1 MSNIAIAS
9 FIGGSYFGGSQ
20 SVATLNLA
28 ELLTD
33 IGYTVSLI
41 HVGEVEC
48 PKALPNAPG
57 AEMEL
62 PLTPTSY
69 WFIDCDRAKS
79 LWPVVGLRTALNAS
93 KRYDLLIDMVGI
105 LSTEDRHHLGQRNVL
120 FAREHGAM
128 REIEASIYPIISIRR
143 AIKAVD
149 EVWMWDTLTAEDE
162 EAWTAIS
169 AGKSTRRL
177 PFFWTPA
184 ALIAHLESLPPANPQ
199 VSASEPWVV
208 RISESN
214 QRNGSSAIFPLV
226 GLRPVCEGRKLS
238 IKSVVVH
245 NGEQIKENKFFQDN
259 IFAHAR
265 SEGIEYNF
273 VGRQRVCDWHLLGEN
288 TVLLGHVRF
297 AHGKYAYFDCAWTGI
312 PVIHNSLWLKQ
323 LGGVWEDLYY
333 EANSI
338 SGLVSA
344 FERLP
349 VATARLRA
357 DLPATRQRLLE
368 VLGAGRAAVQAGWR
382 AAVESILSKDISMA
396 SVVPDALV
404 APVVPVVPIV
414 VPSEPRKTLVVA
426 FVNMW
431 ENFQPAYNFFTLLL
445 ETATRNRA
453 TPLEIKGMNYYDVK
467 AAGLKPDLV
476 VLGPYGDQTRDL
488 PPFPGVPTVFHTA
501 EQVPVPLDCE
511 DVFLNIGFTAPT
523 AATSDRV
530 IRLTHWMMSID
541 WFGADNERLVN
552 PKLIPLERVCSVDKT
567 EWERKQKFCAFVVSN
582 PMNPVRNAAFHTLAS
597 YKHVDSAGRLYNNV
611 GDGIFAG
618 AGGGGGELRK
628 LEYLKD
634 YKFVLA
640 YENQRAPG
648 YVTEKILHAKAA
660 GAVPI
665 YWGARDVVEDFD
677 ERGFIN
683 ANDLEGRDLITAV
696 MEAEGRWAELAAV
709 PAVSATK
716 CEEVRGLLAE
726 TARRILARVGEDVGY
741 VPERLGMAAAAP
753 TLKSVSTPPISTN
766 MEMNEN
772 TPVVFATY
780 TSHKF
785 VGSLTQWMSYIEK
798 QASVFKTYKIA
809 VFLANDVER
818 EVRAEI
824 AKTPNCDI
832 YDVPT
837 AAPADFPDFW
847 ESHHYGWKLHAFKTL
862 ATHAAYKDSLVLYS
876 DAGSVMVRLPLDA
889 GAAALQHGVCLYED
903 STQLNKYWCSIS
915 FKTALQVTESELEKP
930 QTLAGL
936 VAFRAGSETAVRFFE
951 EAWTWAQRRDVLVG
965 PKWEGVLASGQAYG
979 HRHDQ
984 SILSILGRRH
994 PIAWYPAERDY
1005 CDESLRRT
1013 FITGRV
1019 YYVHRGDFKK
1029 NAPFMGLFTD
1039 SYVINLP
1046 RRADR
1051 LERFKSQNSI
1061 MKKVHVCP
1069 GVDGRAMELTPHVAR
1084 LFRPNS
1090 FHWKKAVM
1098 GCSLSHLGLWQ
1109 QLASEPG
1116 PADTTYFIFEDDAKL
1131 RPNFE
1136 MEAMRA
1142 MVRAPK
1148 DFDVLY
1154 FGGVLPPNKTMLEAV
1169 KEPVDGGPWCRVAA
1183 NQIFGQPEPT
1193 RYFHFCAY
1201 AYVMSKRGA
1210 QKMMD
1215 IIKAHDGY
1223 YAVSD
1228 HMMCNEGNGAALN
1241 LYFLDSQP
1249 VGCIQEEDPKYVSSD
1264 FNNYGREDTFDSDL
1278 WNNDER
1284 FSEAEREAALAVG
1297 APLDVRAALAETRG
1311 IRIPVA
1317 AAPVVVA
1324 AVPAPVVATVPAPVV
1339 AAVPAPVVPPTAQT
1353 YEKTRVIYIFSET
1366 YDCME
1371 RDWLSELFQ
1380 AKLEFRCIRTI
1391 PLGQTITPP
1400 PICIV
1405 QKPNIEFWRNL
1416 FAFWNGLG
1424 QAFYAIHLSD
1434 EYAAGPD
1441 PIDWYSYG
1449 TCRGVLRNY
1458 VRADV
1463 PSVPHILTVPLG
1475 YARGRAGGDGS
1486 KTASAHRQYVWSF
1499 EGTAWGGR
1507 DVLVEKLA
1515 GLSEGGTY
1523 QVNLRTEWKEET
1535 PYDAGAYCA
1544 LLDSSKAVP
1553 VFAGNNI
1560 ETFRMWEALEHGCV
1574 PLYVRQTGDEGYWS
1588 FVTAHLPL
1596 YTVPSWDAA
1605 GETLK
1610 VLTANDA
1617 VLDMYRAT
1625 LVGKW
1630 AEWKNELKKKIAE
1643 MFV

>member
-20 SVATLNLA
+20 SVGTLNLA

-33 IGYTVSLI
+33 LGYNVTLI

-57 AEMEL
+57 AEMEA
-62 PLTPTSY
+62 PSTPTPY
-69 WFIDCDRAKS
+69 WFIDCDRVKS
-79 LWPVVGLRTALNAS
+79 LWPVVGLRTALNTP

-105 LSTEDRHHLGQRNVL
+105 LSTEDRRHLGRRNVL
-120 FAREHGAM
+120 FAREHGVM
-128 REIEASIYPIISIRR
+128 REIEASIYPIVSIRR

-149 EVWMWDTLTAEDE
+149 EVWMWDTLTTEDE
-162 EAWTAIS
+162 EVWTAIS

-199 VSASEPWVV
+199 VGANEPWVI

-226 GLRPVCEGRKLS
+226 GLRAVYGARKLP

-245 NGEQIKENKFFQDN
+245 NGEQIKDNKFFQDN

-265 SEGIEYNF
+265 SEGVEYNF

-288 TVLLGHVRF
+288 TALLGHVRF
-297 AHGKYAYFDCAWTGI
+297 AYGKYAYFDCAWTGI
-312 PVIHNSLWLKQ
+312 PIVHNSLWLKQ

-338 SGLVSA
+338 SGLMAA

-349 VATARLRA
+349 VAAARLRA
-357 DLPATRQRLLE
+357 DLAMTRQRLLE
-368 VLGAGRAAVQAGWR
+368 VWGAGRAAVQVGWR
-382 AAVESILSKDISMA
+382 AAVEGILSKDISVA
-396 SVVPDALV
+396 PIADVIIPAV
-404 APVVPVVPIV
+404 APVAASIE
-414 VPSEPRKTLVVA
+414 SKKTLVVA

-431 ENFQPAYNFFTLLL
+431 EDFQPAYNFFTLLL
-445 ETATRNRA
+445 EAAVHNRA
-453 TPLEIKGMNYYDVK
+453 TPLQIKGMGYHEVR
-467 AAGLKPDLV
+467 AAGVKPDLV
-476 VLGPYGDQTRDL
+476 VLGPYGDQTREL

-501 EQVPVPLDCE
+501 EQVPVPLDCA
-511 DVFLNIGFTAPT
+511 DVFLNLGFTAPT
-523 AATSDRV
+523 PATADRV

-552 PKLIPLERVCSVDKT
+552 PKLIPLERVCGVDKA

-582 PMNPVRNAAFHTLAS
+582 PMNPVRNAAFHTIAS

-665 YWGARDVVEDFD
+665 YWGARDVVGDFD

-709 PAVSATK
+709 PALSATK
-716 CEEVRGLLAE
+716 CDEVRGLLAE
-726 TARRILARVGEDVGY
+726 TARRILARVGEDVSY
-741 VPERLGMAAAAP
+741 VPDKLGLATTPKSAP
-753 TLKSVSTPPISTN
+753 TPTNSTS

-780 TSHKF
+780 TSKKF
-785 VGSLTQWMSYIEK
+785 LGSLTQWMSYIEK
-798 QASVFKTYKIA
+798 HASAFKTYKIA
-809 VFLANDVER
+809 VFLANDVDSEA
-818 EVRAEI
+818 RAEL

-832 YDVPT
+832 YNVPT

-847 ESHHYGWKLHAFKTL
+847 EPQHYGWKLHAFRTL
-862 ATHAAYKDSLVLYS
+862 AKQAAYNGFLVLYS
-876 DAGSVMVRLPLDA
+876 DAGSVMVRLPLEA

-903 STQLNKYWCSIS
+903 STQLNKYWCSAP
-915 FKTALQVTESELEKP
+915 FKVALGVTDEELEKP

-936 VAFRAGSETAVRFFE
+936 IAFRAGSELAVRLFE
-951 EAWTWAQRRDVLVG
+951 EAWTWAQRRDVLAG

-984 SILSILGRRH
+984 SILSILGRRY
-994 PIAWYPAERDY
+994 PVAWLGAERDY

-1039 SYVINLP
+1039 SYVINLA
-1046 RRADR
+1046 RRTDR
-1051 LERFKSQNSI
+1051 LERFKGQNSI
-1061 MKKVHVCP
+1061 MKRVQVWP

-1116 PADTTYFIFEDDAKL
+1116 PVDTTYFIFEDDAKL

-1142 MVRAPK
+1142 MMRAPK

-1154 FGGVLPPNKTMLEAV
+1154 FGGVLPPNRTMLEAV

-1183 NQIFGQPEPT
+1183 NQIFGQREPT

-1201 AYVMSKRGA
+1201 GYVMSKRGA

-1215 IIKAHDGY
+1215 IIRDHDGY

-1249 VGCIQEEDPKYVSSD
+1249 VGCIQEEDPKYVNSD

-1284 FSEAEREAALAVG
+1284 FSEMEREAALAVG
-1297 APLDVRAALAETRG
+1297 ASLDVRAALAETRG
-1311 IRIPVA
+1311 VRVPVGTVAVA
-1317 AAPVVVA
+1317 AP
-1324 AVPAPVVATVPAPVV
+1324 
-1339 AAVPAPVVPPTAQT
+1339 VPAPVVPPAAQT
-1353 YEKTRVIYIFSET
+1353 YKNTRVIYTFSET

-1380 AKLEFRCIRTI
+1380 AKLEFRCIRSI

-1405 QKPNIEFWRNL
+1405 QKPYMEFWRNL

-1434 EYAAGPD
+1434 EHAATLD
-1441 PIDWYSYG
+1441 QIDWYSYG
-1449 TCRGVLRNY
+1449 TCKGVVRNY
-1458 VRADV
+1458 VRGDV
-1463 PSVPHILTVPLG
+1463 PAAPHILTVPLG
-1475 YARGRAGGDGS
+1475 YARGRGGGDGS
-1486 KTASAHRQYVWSF
+1486 KTASAQRQYVWSF
-1499 EGTAWGGR
+1499 EGTGWGER
-1507 DVLVEKLA
+1507 DILGMKLA
-1515 GLSEGGTY
+1515 GNTEGAY
-1523 QVNLRTEWKEET
+1523 KLNLRSEWKEET
-1535 PYDAGAYCA
+1535 QYDSREYCE

-1553 VFAGNNI
+1553 VFAGNNV

-1574 PLYVRQTGDEGYWS
+1574 PLYVRQTGDEAYWT
-1588 FVTAHLPL
+1588 FLTAHLPL

-1610 VLTANDA
+1610 VLTANNT

-1625 LVGKW
+1625 LLGKW
-1630 AEWKNELKKKIAE
+1630 ADWKDELKKKIAE